1 MAAAAEAPEAAA
13 AESPQFEV
21 PNLQAE
27 VHNLEVEVL
36 RVQPSL
42 RYGAITEAAFW
53 LPAAAIDM
61 WQVTLTLTSTL
72 T

>member
-1 MAAAAEAPEAAA
+1 MAA
-13 AESPQFEV
+13 AESPQFEVPNLQAEV

-53 LPAAAIDM
+53 LPAAAIDT
-61 WQVTLTLTSTL
+61 WQVTLTLTPTL